1 MTYTGSHFAAQA
13 NVLYRQF
20 LSRSNSCA
28 TWSWLRAW
36 SIVIGWLWYFL
47 SRYLITHVS
56 GPCILRESKSWP
68 QLTVLSP
75 RAPSFLSLSLSSQ
88 WALAHAGPL
97 KCHACVWT
105 TGHKTWRALLHE
117 IHELFTLQRL
127 YKRSLATSSR
137 LACLKGAC
145 AGSQADLFA
154 ELQKYT
160 GDTYIS
166 NMGLMAL
173 CPRSD
178 LQLICMFPAQ

>member
-1 MTYTGSHFAAQA
+1 MAARVEYCNRLA
-13 NVLYRQF
+13 LIFSVPIFNNARQWPMHRVRKQILAATHSSQSQSSR
-20 LSRSNSCA
+20 LS
-28 TWSWLRAW
+28 
-36 SIVIGWLWYFL
+36 L
-47 SRYLITHVS
+47 S
-56 GPCILRESKSWP
+56 
-68 QLTVLSP
+68 
-75 RAPSFLSLSLSSQ
+75 LSLSLSSQ